1 MEKAFAL
8 PSADGIL
15 NTAENVCVC
24 VCVYVCVCVCVCVR
38 ERVGESNGNEAK
50 KCHQGQKASN
60 PKLTDILIGT
70 SEF

>member
-24 VCVYVCVCVCVCVR
+24 VCVCVSVCEK

-50 KCHQGQKASN
+50 KCHQGQEASN